1 MSIPT
6 DIKERLLR
14 CRMVMLDDIAVKNKQ
29 TLIDSISV
37 DSNFVFIKQ
46 PDKCPHCKSKEML
59 GVEVMGAYTGRL
71 LWECESCESFFL
83 RFTKKATEK
92 YLQSAVDL
100 WTNPEDWGYIPP
112 SEFN

>member
-1 MSIPT
+1 MSAPT
-6 DIKERLLR
+6 DIKKDLLK
-14 CRMVMLDDIAVKNKQ
+14 CRMVMLDDILTKSKSN
-29 TLIDSISV
+29 LIDSISV

-46 PDKCPHCKSKEML
+46 PDKCPHCKSKNML

-71 LWECESCESFFL
+71 LWECEDCEVYFL

-92 YLQSAVDL
+92 YLQSAIDL
-100 WTNPEDWGYIPP
+100 WTNPEDWGYTPP

>member
-1 MSIPT
+1 MSIPK
-6 DIKERLLR
+6 DIRAELSK
-14 CRMVMLDDIAVKNKQ
+14 CKMVMLDDILLSNKS

-46 PDKCPHCKSKEML
+46 PTKCPHCQSKDIL

-71 LWECESCESFFL
+71 LWECEDCESYFL

-92 YLQSAVDL
+92 YLQSARDL
-100 WTNPEDWGYIPP
+100 WTNPEDWSYVPP
-112 SEFN
+112 SKFN